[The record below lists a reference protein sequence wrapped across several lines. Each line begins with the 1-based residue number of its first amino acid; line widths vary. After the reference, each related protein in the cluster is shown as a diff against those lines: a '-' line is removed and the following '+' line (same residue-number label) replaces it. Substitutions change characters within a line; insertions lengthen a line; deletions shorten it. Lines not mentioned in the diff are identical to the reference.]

1 MVDPI
6 GITNISAISVIS
18 PPLVSSLISIPP
30 TPSSSYRM
38 PRTFVGTIYCY
49 STNSHHKFV
58 NENSYL
64 FSALED
70 SLFTLVLIDSQTGAL
85 HWMIIDIPQSILAI
99 DVRMG
104 GVEVRRLNVLHQYN
118 FISACIIC
126 NPCRRKDRIMFI
138 ILLYSSSTINF
149 SSFYSSVL

>member
-6 GITNISAISVIS
+6 GITNISSISVIS

-30 TPSSSYRM
+30 TPSSSYRI
-38 PRTFVGTIYCY
+38 PRTFVGKICYC
-49 STNSHHKFV
+49 STKCYHQKRQK
-58 NENSYL
+58 L
-64 FSALED
+64 FSCSALED
-70 SLFTLVLIDSQTGAL
+70 SLFTLVLIDSQSGAL

-104 GVEVRRLNVLHQYN
+104 GVEVRRLTLLLLIFN
-118 FISACIIC
+118 FILACFIC
-126 NPCRRKDRIMFI
+126 NSCRRKDRIMFI
-138 ILLYSSSTINF
+138 ILLHSSSTIHF